1 MKHNKFLISLFL
13 IIIFGS
19 FLSTGIKYVLV
30 EKGIISL
37 AVSDNYKVY
46 EKKKENNI
54 IDKLDNLIESMKV
67 KIDNVLINH
76 FPFYFQI
83 NKLYQD
89 INIKTDKLFL
99 NDNDIPLG
107 TDSSGEYIFF
117 NQKDGFY
124 YNRTQYNRKELDQRM
139 LKQASFFN
147 ALSNKGIDLYLYLP
161 SKYEMT
167 KVPDYNLNDYYERFK
182 GLLNDD
188 IKVKEMEI
196 NTVEEYKK
204 YFYLT
209 DHHWNMKGSLVGYY
223 EIMDMLKEKPIDDL
237 IVFNHEER
245 EFYGS
250 YAKSMS
256 SDLAFDYVSDV
267 TLQLDYKVNIS
278 DPKFKPREIR
288 LDRENQKFYNYFV
301 QFFNGQYSKIIYDVD
316 NNSKDNLLIMSDSY
330 VWSIDYLIASSFNKT
345 HVINLKYGDLKGN
358 NFNLSDYI
366 KENNISKVLF
376 LYEAESIMF
385 DQYNYDFEGRVK

>member
-1 MKHNKFLISLFL
+1 MKHKKFLISLFL

-54 IDKLDNLIESMKV
+54 IDKLDNLIESIKV

-117 NQKDGFY
+117 NQKYGFY

-139 LKQASFFN
+139 LKMASFFN

-182 GLLNDD
+182 DLLNDD

-256 SDLAFDYVSDV
+256 SDLAFDYISDV
-267 TLQLDYKVNIS
+267 TINLDYKVNINDS
-278 DPKFKPREIR
+278 KFKPRQIR

-301 QFFNGQYSKIIYDVD
+301 QFFNGQYDKIIYDFE
-316 NNSKDNLLIMSDSY
+316 NNTKDNLLIMSDSY